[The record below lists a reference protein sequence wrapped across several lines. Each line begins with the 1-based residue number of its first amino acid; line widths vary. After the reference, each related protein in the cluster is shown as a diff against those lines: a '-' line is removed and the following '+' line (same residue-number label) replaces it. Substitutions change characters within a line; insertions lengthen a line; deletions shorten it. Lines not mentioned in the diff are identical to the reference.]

1 MSAIN
6 GSMKGG
12 VAIKLLKCTKD
23 PHDSQTSLKA
33 RYKSDSHSCKTG
45 STDKYLADM
54 KEEADE
60 MEELDVTLLVASTI
74 EMSGTTSTEEQETH
88 D

>member
-1 MSAIN
+1 
-6 GSMKGG
+6 
-12 VAIKLLKCTKD
+12 
-23 PHDSQTSLKA
+23 
-33 RYKSDSHSCKTG
+33 
-45 STDKYLADM
+45 M